1 MKKLRK
7 SKKGLEK
14 EFETQLSSSIN
25 TSFRDKNVE
34 DLYRKIKIG
43 SFNDYTWALEN
54 YKNFKNISK
63 EEELKIIY
71 DAQNGRMEAKIILIS
86 LVFPYIIKIYKLFS
100 HSKMD
105 YLEGISDGVAAALE
119 AIQKYDLSRYNVRFS
134 TYASYWIYHSLIR
147 NTYHDTTVKVP
158 LSVYLEYSKFIKSYE
173 NYVHKYKSVPTFP
186 ELIEY
191 MFGDEVKQKVKSEN
205 PNLNE
210 NDDIFRKIY
219 KSKINELREKY
230 SRIARFVLL
239 RTELSLQDFKFSDSP
254 KTVEEFMESS
264 VHEEPENNF
273 EKLKIKESILK
284 AIMNFLEDEEK
295 IMIIE
300 YYGLFDG
307 VSKTLDQISEL
318 IFSVY
323 GKRYSKER
331 IRQKIKSANLK
342 LKKYLSKDLK
352 EFLVDENKR
361 TSY

>member
-7 SKKGLEK
+7 YRK
-14 EFETQLSSSIN
+14 ELKREFKN
-25 TSFRDKNVE
+25 TIPSFVDKNIE
-34 DLYRKIKIG
+34 ELYMKIKVG

-54 YKNFKNISK
+54 YKNFRNISK

-100 HSKMD
+100 RSKGD

-119 AIQKYDLSRYNVRFS
+119 AIQKYDLSRYSVRFS

-147 NTYHDTTVKVP
+147 NTYNDTTVKVP

-173 NYVHKYKSVPTFP
+173 SYVHKYKSRPNFT

-191 MFGDEVKQKVKSEN
+191 IYGDEVKQKIKSEN
-205 PNLNE
+205 PNLSE
-210 NDDIFRKIY
+210 NDDIFKKIY
-219 KSKINELREKY
+219 KSKINELKEKY

-239 RTELSLQDFKFSDSP
+239 KTELSLQDFRFSDNS
-254 KTVEEFMESS
+254 KTVEEFIESS
-264 VHEEPENNF
+264 VYEEPENNL

-284 AIMNFLEDEEK
+284 ATMNFLENEEK

-300 YYGLFDG
+300 YYGLLDG
-307 VSKTLDQISEL
+307 VSKTLEQIAEL

-331 IRQKIKSANLK
+331 IRQKIRAANQK
-342 LKKYLSKDLK
+342 LKKYLSKDL
-352 EFLVDENKR
+352 EDFLTDENGR
-361 TSY
+361 SG